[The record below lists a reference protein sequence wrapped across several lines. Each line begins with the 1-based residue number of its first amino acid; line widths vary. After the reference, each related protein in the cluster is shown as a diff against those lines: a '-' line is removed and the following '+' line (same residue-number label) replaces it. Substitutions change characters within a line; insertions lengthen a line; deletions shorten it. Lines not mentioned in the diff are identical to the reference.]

1 MLRTIYSVKGKG
13 QLAEVVLVDPLNTA
27 LPTWWAMPAYFVTTS
42 TGEFFACPDEEICI
56 ERAKEEVERE

>member
-42 TGEFFACPDEEICI
+42 TGEFFACPDEEI
-56 ERAKEEVERE
+56 